1 MMKEIVTM
9 NGTPKRKILE
19 RLEGIGKYVQGA
31 DTCRELANSK
41 IQLKGEKRHYSR
53 VIYFV
58 VTIVPYM
65 DGAQMICTV
74 FYLCLTPYTVY

>member
-41 IQLKGEKRHYSR
+41 D
-53 VIYFV
+53 
-58 VTIVPYM
+58 TIER
-65 DGAQMICTV
+65 
-74 FYLCLTPYTVY
+74 